1 MNDYKNILV
10 AVDGTR
16 EAENA
21 LKKSIEIAKLSHGSK
36 LHIANVIN
44 SYLIPENDFPALERE
59 KQLSE
64 KLLNRYQS
72 IALEEG
78 ITNIEVLAK
87 HGSPKKMIAE
97 ELASLVNADLIVC
110 GVTSIKDAEHFFL
123 GSVSQYVVLTAA
135 CDVMIV
141 RTD

>member
-10 AVDGTR
+10 AVDGSK

-21 LKKSIEIAKLSHGSK
+21 FRKSIEIAKLNHGSM
-36 LHIANVIN
+36 LHIAYVIN
-44 SYLIPENDFPALERE
+44 SYLILENDFPAFERE

-64 KLLNRYQS
+64 NLLNRYQS
-72 IALEEG
+72 IALDEG
-78 ITNIEVLAK
+78 ITNIEVLIK
-87 HGSPKKMIAE
+87 HGSPKKLIAE

-123 GSVSQYVVLTAA
+123 GSVSQYVVQTAA
-135 CDVMIV
+135 CDVMIA